1 MYYFSV
7 VDKVL
12 ASMTTE
18 VKEADKKEAPIVQL
32 ENHDTSP
39 LEVEEQVEEPGNNDS
54 GIGHII
60 DELEDLDILPAEVEV
75 SETDNRDARII
86 QLEAELDKL
95 KRENMKYVFHFEKI
109 SEVLHPD
116 QMKRLISPNCHWSD
130 GMYDVAIQGYAAM
143 HSKGYN
149 FCRSKI
155 LVPRLLPHQR
165 SIQMKLAKVPCEPGE
180 CTAFLKMTKLK
191 VDVMEPHQKLCI
203 LKVDEMSLKPKLEF
217 DMTNQCY
224 CGTITLPLGKALIKK
239 RRKENGFYDES
250 IELATHALSAFIGL
264 LCGDIDQLVGFH
276 FTGNSFC
283 PEAVAKWL
291 IKLVGSIREIGLKN
305 MGICMDMGT
314 QNIAI

>member
-1 MYYFSV
+1 MIFPYYFPVEAEVLSV
-7 VDKVL
+7 
-12 ASMTTE
+12 AAMTVE
-18 VKEADKKEAPIVQL
+18 VKEPDEKEATIVQLETLDTLPLEVEEPDNKDNGIVHEIVQL
-32 ENHDTSP
+32 EN
-39 LEVEEQVEEPGNNDS
+39 
-54 GIGHII
+54 
-60 DELEDLDILPAEVEV
+60 LDILPMEIEVEECK
-75 SETDNRDARII
+75 SARII
-86 QLEAELDKL
+86 QLEAELDKV
-95 KRENMKYVFHFEKI
+95 KRENMKYEFHFEKL

-130 GMYDVAIQGYAAM
+130 GMYDIAIQGYAAM

-155 LVPRLLPHQR
+155 LIPSLLPHQR

-180 CTAFLKMTKLK
+180 CTAFLKMTQLK
-191 VDVMEPHQKLCI
+191 VDVMEPHQKMCI

-224 CGTITLPLGKALIKK
+224 CGTITLPLGKALIRK
-239 RRKENGFYDES
+239 RRKETGFYDES
-250 IELATHALSAFIGL
+250 KELATHALSAFIGL

>member
-1 MYYFSV
+1 MV
-7 VDKVL
+7 
-12 ASMTTE
+12 
-18 VKEADKKEAPIVQL
+18 
-32 ENHDTSP
+32 
-39 LEVEEQVEEPGNNDS
+39 
-54 GIGHII
+54 
-60 DELEDLDILPAEVEV
+60 EVEV
-75 SETDNRDARII
+75 KETDNRDARII
-86 QLEAELDKL
+86 QLEAELEL
-95 KRENMKYVFHFEKI
+95 MKRKNMKYVGIEEALNKFLTE
-109 SEVLHPD
+109 D
-116 QMKRLISPNCHWSD
+116 QQKRLTSDKNIHWSD
-130 GMYDVAIQGYAAM
+130 KSYDIAIQGYAAM

-149 FCRSKI
+149 FCREKI
-155 LVPRLLPHQR
+155 LIPSLLPHQR
-165 SIQMKLAKVPCEPGE
+165 SIQRKLAKVPCEPGE

-191 VDVMEPHQKLCI
+191 VDVMEPHQKMCI

-224 CGTITLPLGKALIKK
+224 CGTITLPLGKALIRK
-239 RRKENGFYDES
+239 RRKETGFYDES
-250 IELATHALSAFIGL
+250 KELATHALSAFIGL

>member
-1 MYYFSV
+1 M
-7 VDKVL
+7 
-12 ASMTTE
+12 
-18 VKEADKKEAPIVQL
+18 
-32 ENHDTSP
+32 
-39 LEVEEQVEEPGNNDS
+39 EVE
-54 GIGHII
+54 IR
-60 DELEDLDILPAEVEV
+60 
-75 SETDNRDARII
+75 ETDNRDARII
-86 QLEAELDKL
+86 QLEAELDKV
-95 KRENMKYVFHFEKI
+95 KREKMEYKFHLEKV

-130 GMYDVAIQGYAAM
+130 GMYDIAIQGYAAM

-155 LVPRLLPHQR
+155 LIPSLLPHQR
-165 SIQMKLAKVPCEPGE
+165 SIQRKLAQVPCEPGE

-191 VDVMEPHQKLCI
+191 VDVMEPHQKMCI

-239 RRKENGFYDES
+239 RRKETGIYDES
-250 IELATHALSAFIGL
+250 KELATHALSAFIGL